1 MEGDLLIA
9 DGKIVTP
16 SAWAAK
22 VCGSVRNA
30 WRDIYIRRNY
40 REGWN
45 HASAW
50 RAAAGEQPRRPG
62 INRRLRARR
71 ITD

>member
-1 MEGDLLIA
+1 VEGDLLIA

-16 SAWAAK
+16 SAWAAE

-40 REGWN
+40 REAGTTPV
-45 HASAW
+45 
-50 RAAAGEQPRRPG
+50 RGAAAGEQPRRPG